1 PRRPWIGIEKDT
13 RARCAGDRG
22 YRTSKRLIMKHKQ
35 ILRIWMIASIA
46 AFCCFVLGSEPV
58 LAQCVMCKA
67 SLSGNS
73 SFVSNLNSGVLVL
86 LVPPVS
92 IFCTIFFLAF
102 RHRKSG

>member
-1 PRRPWIGIEKDT
+1 MFGSTTKSLIRLSVMVIVMLSL
-13 RARCAGDRG
+13 CA
-22 YRTSKRLIMKHKQ
+22 L
-35 ILRIWMIASIA
+35 ASDSA
-46 AFCCFVLGSEPV
+46 

-73 SFVSNLNSGVLVL
+73 AFAKNLNIGVLVL

-92 IFCTIFFLAF
+92 IFCTIFILAI